1 MRLKPDASLH
11 FSPSDLITFLE
22 GEFAAWMERAYAER
36 GTQDAG
42 VRPDEDDPEMEFVRG
57 KGIEHEASVLAK
69 LEALHGP
76 AVRIQDIDAA
86 TDTLAALQSGKK
98 LIYQG
103 RLDHGAWHG
112 YPDFLLR
119 TDTPPPSRLGPWS
132 YRPLD
137 SKLARSAKPY
147 FLIQL
152 CAYAQYLEAIQDT
165 RPPQL
170 GFVLG
175 TGEEVWFDTERFFYF
190 YRHLRDT
197 FLEFQDAF
205 DPAAQPDPALERS
218 WARWETAAK
227 QILEARD
234 DLRLVARM
242 TRSQI
247 KRLRAAGIATMAE
260 LACSSP
266 SPDGRG
272 GQGARTGRVP
282 RISDDV
288 IARLRRQARLQIA
301 SRGQPQ
307 PKFEPLPHEEAKRI
321 GLALL
326 PPASP
331 GDVFFDLEG
340 NPLAPGGL
348 EYLFGTVTVEN
359 GTPAFHD
366 RWAHNDAEE
375 KFAFEQTVD
384 WIHERLRQ
392 DPNMHVYHYA
402 NYEVAAL
409 QRLMGKYA
417 TRENAVDDLLRG
429 DIFLDLYAVT
439 RNGVAIGTPA
449 YSLKDIE
456 VLFSPARTALVTDA
470 SSSVVEYNR
479 WLASGE
485 PADWQQSPILRAIRD
500 YNREDCEATWRLA
513 NWLRERQR
521 EAGIVY
527 ISSIAP
533 ETESGTPS
541 PERRG
546 GQGVRPEDQLA
557 EQMLA
562 TATDDVTRLVA
573 WLLGY
578 HRREDKPMW
587 WRYFDRL
594 ESSAEELHE
603 DADCRANVSRTSTP
617 PVQVKKSQLVEY
629 AFDPEQDTKLEKG
642 DNVYLLAGNESQK
655 QKIASLDL
663 DAGKLTIKFG
673 PSKTIP
679 DPCHI
684 IPNEHVPSDTL
695 QEAVLRFA
703 ERWSNGQPDFWPAV
717 EDMLRKRAPRLKN
730 RSPSPEGRG
739 GQGVRTLLP
748 DPAKFPD
755 DLIDLIRRLDHTT
768 LCIQG
773 PPGAGKTFN
782 AAAVIVALASDG
794 KRIGVA
800 SNSHKAINNLLTEV
814 AKESRAKSKAVPIYK
829 ALGGD
834 DSPDELDPRIT
845 PCESK
850 EVDGL
855 SVDTGIVVGGSAWV
869 FARPELDQRFDYLF
883 IDEAGQ
889 VCLANA
895 VAMGLAAKNI
905 VLIGDQMQLSQ
916 PAQAVHPGRS
926 GWSCLHY
933 YLEGHATI
941 PRDLGVLLPTTWRL
955 HPEICRFIS
964 DTAYEGRLQPAANTA
979 RRCVIFPPDARVLS
993 RGTGIILDEIDHE
1006 GNTQSSEEE
1015 CERIAEYVAELRRAT
1030 VREDSGK
1037 EHPFDVEK
1045 DLLIVAPYNA
1055 QVRCLRER
1063 LNDPKI
1069 RIASVD
1075 KFQGQEA
1082 TAVIVSMCASSL
1094 EETARGPAFL
1104 LNPNRV
1110 NVALSRARCLAIVV
1124 ASSKLVRTRPNSV
1137 EEMELFNLYCRLRYY
1152 ARGLNRPAAVL
1163 SS

>member
-1 MRLKPDASLH
+1 MRHPPDRSLH

-36 GTQDAG
+36 GNRDPGFQ
-42 VRPDEDDPEMEFVRG
+42 PDEDDPEMELVRG

-103 RLDHGAWHG
+103 RLDHGNWHG

-119 TDTPPPSRLGPWS
+119 TETPHPSRLGPWS

-152 CAYAQYLEAIQDT
+152 CAYAQYLEAIQYT

-190 YRHLRDT
+190 YSHLKGT
-197 FLEFQDAF
+197 FLEFQEAF
-205 DPAAQPDPALERS
+205 DPAVQPDPALERS
-218 WARWETAAK
+218 WGRWETAAK
-227 QILEARD
+227 HILEARD

-247 KRLRAAGIATMAE
+247 KRLRAAGIATAAA
-260 LACSSP
+260 LAGSN
-266 SPDGRG
+266 GHIEK
-272 GQGARTGRVP
+272 
-282 RISDDV
+282 ISDEV

-301 SRGQPQ
+301 SRRQAA
-307 PKFEPLPHEEAKRI
+307 PKFEPLPHEEGKRI

-348 EYLFGTVTVEN
+348 EYLFGAVTVEN
-359 GTPAFHD
+359 ATPTFHD

-375 KFAFEQTVD
+375 KVAFEQVVD

-429 DIFLDLYAVT
+429 DVFVDLYAVT
-439 RNGVAIGTPA
+439 RNGVAIGTPG

-456 VLFSPARTALVTDA
+456 VLFSPARTALVTEA

-513 NWLRERQR
+513 NWLREQQR
-521 EAGIVY
+521 EAGITY
-527 ISSIAP
+527 IPQPPP
-533 ETESGTPS
+533 ETEAPAE
-541 PERRG
+541 P
-546 GQGVRPEDQLA
+546 RPEDQLA

-594 ESSAEELHE
+594 ESSAEELYE
-603 DADCRANVSRTSTP
+603 DADCLASVSRTSTP

-679 DPCHI
+679 DLCHI

-703 ERWSNGQPDFWPAV
+703 ERWSNGQPGFWPAV
-717 EDMLRKRAPRLKN
+717 EDMLRKRAPRLKD

-748 DPAKFPD
+748 EPARFPD
-755 DLIDLIRRLDHTT
+755 DLIDLIRDLDQTT

-773 PPGAGKTFN
+773 PPGAGKTYN

-794 KRIGVA
+794 MRIGVA

-834 DSPDELDPRIT
+834 DSPEELDPRIT
-845 PCESK
+845 PCASK
-850 EVDGL
+850 DVDGL
-855 SVDTGIVVGGSAWV
+855 CIETGVVVGGSAWV

-933 YLEGHATI
+933 YLESHATI
-941 PRDLGVLLPTTWRL
+941 PPDLGVLLPTTWRL
-955 HPEICRFIS
+955 HPEICSFIS
-964 DTAYEGRLQPAANTA
+964 DTAYEGRLRPAENTA
-979 RRCVIFPPDARVLS
+979 RRCVILPPDARVLS
-993 RGTGIILDEIDHE
+993 RGTGINLDEIDHE

-1015 CERIAEYVAELRRAT
+1015 CERIAEYVGELRRAT
-1030 VREDSGK
+1030 VREDDGR
-1037 EHPFDVEK
+1037 EHAFDVAK

-1055 QVRCLRER
+1055 QVRCLKER

-1082 TAVIVSMCASSL
+1082 TVVIVSMCASSL

-1104 LNPNRV
+1104 LNPNRL
-1110 NVALSRARCLAIVV
+1110 NVALSRARSLAIVV

-1152 ARGLNRPAAVL
+1152 ARELKTSALQSV
-1163 SS
+1163 

>member
-1 MRLKPDASLH
+1 MRLQPEGTFL
-11 FSPSDLITFLE
+11 FSPSDLITFLS

-36 GTQDAG
+36 ERKDSSFPS
-42 VRPDEDDPEMEFVRG
+42 PDEADPEMALVRD
-57 KGIEHEASVLAK
+57 KGMQHEAAVLGK
-69 LEALHGP
+69 LEATHGP
-76 AVRIQDIDAA
+76 AVRFEDERDG
-86 TDTLAALQSGKK
+86 TNTLAAFTAGEQ

-112 YPDFLLR
+112 YPDFLVR
-119 TDTPPPSRLGPWS
+119 TESPSRLGPWS
-132 YRPLD
+132 YWPLD

-152 CAYAQYLEAIQDT
+152 CAYAEYLESLQDT

-175 TGEEVWFDTERFFYF
+175 TGEERWFETDRFFYF

-197 FLEFQDAF
+197 FLEFQEAF
-205 DPAAQPDPALERS
+205 DPGAQPDPALERS
-218 WARWETAAK
+218 WGRWETAAEK
-227 QILEARD
+227 ILEERD

-247 KRLRAAGIATMAE
+247 KRLCAQGIATCAA
-260 LACSSP
+260 LVAS
-266 SPDGRG
+266 
-272 GQGARTGRVP
+272 TGRVP
-282 RISDDV
+282 RIADDV
-288 IARLRRQARLQIA
+288 LARLRRQARLQIE
-301 SRGQPQ
+301 SRGKAMPT
-307 PKFEPLPHEEAKRI
+307 FEPLPHETGKRI
-321 GLALL
+321 GLAML

-340 NPLAPGGL
+340 NPLAEGGL
-348 EYLFGTVTVEN
+348 EYLFGAVTVED
-359 GTPAFHD
+359 GKPVFKD
-366 RWAHNDAEE
+366 EWAHDAAQE
-375 KFAFEQTVD
+375 KAAFERTVD

-392 DPNMHVYHYA
+392 DPNTHVYHYA

-429 DIFLDLYAVT
+429 DVFVDLYAVT
-439 RNGVAIGTPA
+439 KNGVAIGTRN

-456 VLFSPARTALVTDA
+456 VLFSPARTALVTSA
-470 SSSVVEYNR
+470 ASSVVEYNN
-479 WLASGE
+479 WLGSGE
-485 PADWQQSPILRAIRD
+485 PPDWRASPILKAIRD
-500 YNREDCEATWRLA
+500 YNREDCENTWRLA
-513 NWLRERQR
+513 TWLRARQH
-521 EAGIVY
+521 EAGVVY
-527 ISSIAP
+527 IPQPAP
-533 ETESGTPS
+533 ESEEPL
-541 PERRG
+541 E
-546 GQGVRPEDQLA
+546 QRPEDQLA

-562 TATDDVTRLVA
+562 SATDDETRLVA

-587 WRYFDRL
+587 WRFFDRF
-594 ESSAEELHE
+594 ESSAEELYE
-603 DADCRANVSRTSTP
+603 DADCLANVSRTSTP
-617 PVQVKKSQLVEY
+617 PVPVKKSQLVEY

-642 DNVYLLAGNESQK
+642 DNVYLLIGSESQK
-655 QKIASLDL
+655 EKVASLDL

-679 DPCHI
+679 DQCHI
-684 IPNEHVPSDTL
+684 IPNEHVPSVTL

-703 ERWSNGQPDFWPAV
+703 ERWSNGQTDFWPAV
-717 EDMLRKRAPRLKN
+717 EDLLHKRAPRLKS
-730 RSPSPEGRG
+730 RPG
-739 GQGVRTLLP
+739 GSLLP
-748 DPAKFPD
+748 EHAQFPD
-755 DLIDLIRRLDHTT
+755 DLIGLIRRLDQTT

-773 PPGAGKTFN
+773 PPGAGKTYN

-794 KRIGVA
+794 MRIGVA

-834 DSPDELDPRIT
+834 DSAEELDPRIT
-845 PCESK
+845 PCASK
-850 EVDGL
+850 DVDGL
-855 SVDTGIVVGGSAWV
+855 CIETGVVVGGSAWV

-926 GWSCLHY
+926 AWSCLHY
-933 YLEGHATI
+933 YLEGYATV
-941 PRDLGVLLPTTWRL
+941 PPDLGVLLPTTWRL
-955 HPEICRFIS
+955 HPDICRFIS
-964 DTAYEGRLQPAANTA
+964 DTAYDGRLKPNENTA
-979 RRCVIFPPDARVLS
+979 RRCITLPPDARVLS
-993 RGTGIILDEIDHE
+993 RGTGIVLDEIEHE

-1015 CERIAEYVAELRRAT
+1015 CERIAEYVAELRRCT
-1030 VREDSGK
+1030 VREEDGT

-1055 QVRCLRER
+1055 QVRCLKER

-1082 TAVIVSMCASSL
+1082 TVVIVSMCASSL

-1104 LNPNRV
+1104 LNSNRL

-1152 ARGLNRPAAVL
+1152 ARDLEAATAITT
-1163 SS
+1163 S